1 MRVDELRKNRKEIL
15 AELKLIDLYDD
26 AEVLDLECLSLLP
39 SEERNRFV
47 SDLCQVPYNDFSGIE
62 LTEKLYWVLSKAKYS
77 IIGKTNDENYVYFG
91 DEIEARAKVAYKVR
105 RIGNRVTF
113 EYMEKVYVSKQ

>member
-15 AELKLIDLYDD
+15 TELKLIDMYDD

-47 SDLCQVPYNDFSGIE
+47 SELCQVPYNDFSGVE

-105 RIGNRVTF
+105 RLGNRVTF
-113 EYMEKVYVSKQ
+113 EYMEKVYVSR

>member
-15 AELKLIDLYDD
+15 TELKLIDMYDD
-26 AEVLDLECLSLLP
+26 TEVLDLECLSLLP

-47 SDLCQVPYNDFSGIE
+47 SELCQVPYNDFSGVE

-91 DEIEARAKVAYKVR
+91 DEIEVNAKVAYKVR
-105 RIGNRVTF
+105 RLGNRVTF
-113 EYMEKVYVSKQ
+113 EYMERVYVSR

>member
-113 EYMEKVYVSKQ
+113 EYMEKVYVSRQ